1 MLTLKHSS
9 AEQSSI
15 TFDRNVTDVLKFIAC
30 LMVALGHYYGYC
42 SVNDIHMCSLMRLRI
57 VSPQF
62 GYLGVALFF
71 LLSGY
76 GLMMSDKKKHLEF
89 GAFIRRRLSKTY
101 LPAVLVSVIWLG
113 INMVINETGGGKSSM

>member
-30 LMVALGHYYGYC
+30 LMVALGHYCGYC
-42 SVNDIHMCSLMRLRI
+42 SVNDIHNVFIDAIRI

-89 GAFIRRRLSKTY
+89 GAFIRRRLSKPIY
-101 LPAVLVSVIWLG
+101 LLFLCQ
-113 INMVINETGGGKSSM
+113 SSGWA